1 MRVLMDYQRS
11 GIFLTSVH
19 VYVLQ
24 VYVFNRYGQHL
35 STVDLLTGVQLY
47 NFTYNVHSYFGR
59 LLKVTDA
66 GGQQMTI
73 RRDYKLVARDIWV
86 RCLYSFTYCLVQD
99 SSGWLTVADGI
110 YLGHYHITGNK
121 VRF

>member
-1 MRVLMDYQRS
+1 
-11 GIFLTSVH
+11 
-19 VYVLQ
+19 
-24 VYVFNRYGQHL
+24 VFNRYGQHL
-35 STVDLLTGVQLY
+35 STIDLLTGVQQY

-86 RCLYSFTYCLVQD
+86 YCIYSYLFYFIHSRQFLCVVLSATVRLANDVIL
-99 SSGWLTVADGI
+99 SSV
-110 YLGHYHITGNK
+110 ITHFYK
-121 VRF
+121 FIRRVSVL

>member
-1 MRVLMDYQRS
+1 
-11 GIFLTSVH
+11 
-19 VYVLQ
+19 
-24 VYVFNRYGQHL
+24 VFNRYGQHL
-35 STVDLLTGVQLY
+35 STTDLLTGVQLY

-86 RCLYSFTYCLVQD
+86 SFFIPNFAFPFDNFKKDVKT
-99 SSGWLTVADGI
+99 
-110 YLGHYHITGNK
+110 
-121 VRF
+121 

>member
-1 MRVLMDYQRS
+1 
-11 GIFLTSVH
+11 
-19 VYVLQ
+19 
-24 VYVFNRYGQHL
+24 VFNRYGQHL

-59 LLKVTDA
+59 LLKVTDN

-86 RCLYSFTYCLVQD
+86 CCLYFYLFILAMHASLCVVLWNGLV
-99 SSGWLTVADGI
+99 SYEKRSTVLGFSYYTFNYFLAD
-110 YLGHYHITGNK
+110 LAT
-121 VRF
+121 VVSCR

>member
-1 MRVLMDYQRS
+1 M
-11 GIFLTSVH
+11 
-19 VYVLQ
+19 
-24 VYVFNRYGQHL
+24 YVFNRYGQHL
-35 STVDLLTGVQLY
+35 STIDLLTGIQLY

-86 RCLYSFTYCLVQD
+86 CFTEVSFNNGCVFLFQTRL
-99 SSGWLTVADGI
+99 I
-110 YLGHYHITGNK
+110 
-121 VRF
+121 